1 MFIHSIFYDNIMTGI
16 CKNKGE
22 SKMTPS
28 EIINW
33 NYSIIC
39 FLKSLKK
46 KELCNYKRFND
57 IDWSNVDTNISKNGG
72 SYICLMDFGIKGQT
86 FRELMNDN
94 KNAASFKK
102 TFENHDK
109 YKTLREFCKTS
120 GMDLRYMYG
129 GEIMIP
135 ELAKEIHQDK
145 IADNTYLSLIQNKR
159 SEVAGKVVAYLND
172 CSENDTVNIWFKYFK
187 NIDSLKY
194 VPELNRL
201 IEELNKLTYDNLIQ
215 YRAKNRNAL
224 NNIYHKLNNAAIDVA
239 MVLHGRETLAGI
251 VNQFDIEENFKKSGI
266 EIK

>member
-46 KELCNYKRFND
+46 KELCNYERFND
-57 IDWSNVDTNISKNGG
+57 IDWSNVDTNISKHGKN
-72 SYICLMDFGIKGQT
+72 YICLVDLGVKGDV
-86 FRELMNDN
+86 FRGLMSNDR
-94 KNAASFKK
+94 KAASFKK
-102 TFENHDK
+102 TFENHHD
-109 YKTLREFCKTS
+109 YKMFREFCKTS
-120 GMDLRYMYG
+120 GIDLGYMYG
-129 GEIMIP
+129 EKIMISK
-135 ELAKEIHQDK
+135 LAEEIHQDK
-145 IADNTYLSLIQNKR
+145 NADDTYWGLIQNKR
-159 SEVAGKVVAYLND
+159 SEVAGKVVTYLND

-187 NIDSLKY
+187 NLDSLRY

-201 IEELNKLTYDNLIQ
+201 IEELNKLTYENLIQ
-215 YRAKNRNAL
+215 YRAKNSNAL
-224 NNIYHKLNNAAIDVA
+224 KDIYNRLNKAAADVA